1 MAAIQEN
8 METNDVQH
16 IQPRQDQGNGHVD
29 LGGRG
34 QHPDAYN
41 LGEKRGRDNSP
52 TGDTPP
58 HNNKRHDINNLND
71 EESELIEDHLRN
83 FNIQTKNPGAMKAC
97 DYLDQK
103 QNTFKEELTLIAKNT
118 TKSQPGI
125 IATLVNLTAK
135 IIEHHGEMAGTIRNL
150 EVRLIEHEK
159 TIIKQNQIILNSNNT
174 IKNNGATAAHA
185 KKNSEKIQTI
195 QSRKEAAK
203 LITESGNNTLIM
215 GLDFKKEINDRAEI
229 IKAGLKDLTG
239 NMKDRSKI
247 AEVYKLS
254 KDNVHPLGKTT
265 KMNQQGL
272 HHVPMVFKFPNSK
285 AKLAGE
291 KLLKENP
298 KIQCLWQWPRECKT
312 QTDAIKKQ
320 VFDDFPDVQ
329 RKIRP
334 STKNGNIIVST
345 RRNKDEVFKV
355 VRQYRAPVLDC
366 DLKDLNLPDLPEI
379 INNTIEELTID
390 L

>member
-1 MAAIQEN
+1 MRKEKIN
-8 METNDVQH
+8 DNIET
-16 IQPRQDQGNGHVD
+16 
-29 LGGRG
+29 
-34 QHPDAYN
+34 
-41 LGEKRGRDNSP
+41 
-52 TGDTPP
+52 
-58 HNNKRHDINNLND
+58 
-71 EESELIEDHLRN
+71 
-83 FNIQTKNPGAMKAC
+83 
-97 DYLDQK
+97 
-103 QNTFKEELTLIAKNT
+103 
-118 TKSQPGI
+118 I
-125 IATLVNLTAK
+125 IHMCSLLSYATLLMTVP
-135 IIEHHGEMAGTIRNL
+135 
-150 EVRLIEHEK
+150 LIP
-159 TIIKQNQIILNSNNT
+159 L
-174 IKNNGATAAHA
+174 
-185 KKNSEKIQTI
+185 
-195 QSRKEAAK
+195 
-203 LITESGNNTLIM
+203 
-215 GLDFKKEINDRAEI
+215 
-229 IKAGLKDLTG
+229 
-239 NMKDRSKI
+239 
-247 AEVYKLS
+247 LS
-254 KDNVHPLGKTT
+254 KVSTLSTRVCAT
-265 KMNQQGL
+265 KR
-272 HHVPMVFKFPNSK
+272 FPNSK